1 MMSPRTLKD
10 NWRVFPYY
18 DGSILNLRFID
29 QVAKRPVIDKIIYRD
44 DYLSSCN
51 FEAEVEELVFRLNDA
66 GFNCYQLVNH
76 LPENFV
82 GQSVCDSDIE
92 TIDKIF
98 IDVDRVRNG
107 RTSFSEKAEEKPR
120 PASQRELDQSRRVID
135 SMCNWL
141 IARSW
146 PDPYL
151 ALSGNGYH
159 AYFLTDLDALESNSE
174 NTLLRRAFL
183 QAVARKFNST
193 HSQIDRGVYNAA
205 RVTKIVGTLARKG
218 QCSVDRPY
226 RTVELISAPP
236 IIDCVVNDDL
246 RSVVDEICPEL
257 LTNPYRKSEIRQ
269 AYPSTPETT
278 RTVFRLRHVLSYI
291 SADCDYDRWLVVLWS
306 ILSTGWDCAENIA
319 HEWSASAPHRFDEE
333 EFLRKCHEF
342 DPDYLNGL
350 TVGTVFYLAK
360 AGGWIDD

>member
-29 QVAKRPVIDKIIYRD
+29 QVEKRPVIDKIIYRGN
-44 DYLSSCN
+44 YASCGD
-51 FEAEVEELVFRLNDA
+51 FEAEVEELVFRLNDD

-98 IDVDRVRNG
+98 IDVDRVRTG

-120 PASQRELDQSRRVID
+120 PASQRELDESRRVID

-151 ALSGNGYH
+151 SLSGNGYH
-159 AYFLTDLDALESNSE
+159 VYFLTNLDALESNSE

-183 QAVARKFNST
+183 QALARKFDST
-193 HSQIDRGVYNAA
+193 HSQIDRGVYNSA
-205 RVTKIVGTLARKG
+205 RVTKIIGTLARKG
-218 QCSVDRPY
+218 QCSEGRPY

-246 RSVVDEICPEL
+246 RSVIDEICPEL
-257 LTNPYRKSEIRQ
+257 VTDPYRKPASRQ
-269 AYPSTPETT
+269 IYPSTPETP
-278 RTVFRLRHVLSYI
+278 RAVFRLRHALSYI
-291 SADCDYDRWLVVLWS
+291 SADSEYDRWLVVLWS
-306 ILSTGWDCAENIA
+306 ILSTGWECAQEIA
-319 HEWSASAPHRFDEE
+319 YEWSISAPHRFDEE
-333 EFLRKCHEF
+333 VFLHKCHEF
-342 DPDYLNGL
+342 DPAYPGGL

-360 AGGWIDD
+360 AGGWNG

>member
-1 MMSPRTLKD
+1 M
-10 NWRVFPYY
+10 N
-18 DGSILNLRFID
+18 
-29 QVAKRPVIDKIIYRD
+29 D
-44 DYLSSCN
+44 D
-51 FEAEVEELVFRLNDA
+51 

-98 IDVDRVRNG
+98 IDVDRVRTG

-120 PASQRELDQSRRVID
+120 PASQRELDESRRVID

-183 QAVARKFNST
+183 QALARKFDST
-193 HSQIDRGVYNAA
+193 HSQIDRGVYNC
-205 RVTKIVGTLARKG
+205 RQSHKNNRHFGPKG
-218 QCSVDRPY
+218 AMQRRPA
-226 RTVELISAPP
+226 L
-236 IIDCVVNDDL
+236 
-246 RSVVDEICPEL
+246 
-257 LTNPYRKSEIRQ
+257 
-269 AYPSTPETT
+269 
-278 RTVFRLRHVLSYI
+278 
-291 SADCDYDRWLVVLWS
+291 
-306 ILSTGWDCAENIA
+306 
-319 HEWSASAPHRFDEE
+319 
-333 EFLRKCHEF
+333 
-342 DPDYLNGL
+342 
-350 TVGTVFYLAK
+350 
-360 AGGWIDD
+360 

>member
-29 QVAKRPVIDKIIYRD
+29 QVEKRPVIDKIIYRGNYANCGD
-44 DYLSSCN
+44 
-51 FEAEVEELVFRLNDA
+51 FEAEVEELVFRLNDD

-98 IDVDRVRNG
+98 IDVDRVRTG

-120 PASQRELDQSRRVID
+120 PASQRELDESRRVID

-151 ALSGNGYH
+151 SLSGNGYH
-159 AYFLTDLDALESNSE
+159 VYFLTNLDALES
-174 NTLLRRAFL
+174 
-183 QAVARKFNST
+183 K
-193 HSQIDRGVYNAA
+193 HS
-205 RVTKIVGTLARKG
+205 L
-218 QCSVDRPY
+218 
-226 RTVELISAPP
+226 
-236 IIDCVVNDDL
+236 
-246 RSVVDEICPEL
+246 
-257 LTNPYRKSEIRQ
+257 
-269 AYPSTPETT
+269 
-278 RTVFRLRHVLSYI
+278 
-291 SADCDYDRWLVVLWS
+291 
-306 ILSTGWDCAENIA
+306 
-319 HEWSASAPHRFDEE
+319 EE
-333 EFLRKCHEF
+333 GFSPGSC
-342 DPDYLNGL
+342 
-350 TVGTVFYLAK
+350 T
-360 AGGWIDD
+360 